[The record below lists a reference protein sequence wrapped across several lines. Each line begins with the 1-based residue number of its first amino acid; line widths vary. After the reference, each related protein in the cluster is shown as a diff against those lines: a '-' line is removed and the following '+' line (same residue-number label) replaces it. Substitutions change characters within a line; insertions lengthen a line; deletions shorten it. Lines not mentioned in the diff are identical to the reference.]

1 LSPADSSW
9 EDVSSFSSCFPSFAL
24 ADKCHFNGGGNV
36 MNNVHVDKKLANV
49 DKKLTQGKCIRGVA
63 GVAAED

>member
-1 LSPADSSW
+1 
-9 EDVSSFSSCFPSFAL
+9 
-24 ADKCHFNGGGNV
+24 
-36 MNNVHVDKKLANV
+36 MNNVHVDKKLVNV

>member
-1 LSPADSSW
+1 MCSLLVAVFLLLHLRTSAILM
-9 EDVSSFSSCFPSFAL
+9 EA
-24 ADKCHFNGGGNV
+24 GNV

-49 DKKLTQGKCIRGVA
+49 DKKLAQGKCIRGMV

>member
-1 LSPADSSW
+1 MEA
-9 EDVSSFSSCFPSFAL
+9 
-24 ADKCHFNGGGNV
+24 GNV

-49 DKKLTQGKCIRGVA
+49 DKKLANVDKKLAQGKCIRGMV